1 MSRWTKSG
9 SSEKA
14 QASQTIGI
22 LMNTLLYLADEAASD
37 GSRSTKFMKIS
48 SQVIKNIFKPSSSY
62 NMNEQIGVLLN
73 VLGWKNSEIR
83 LMSSTRSK
91 IILGSNRYLDQNNN
105 TLSGLNVL
113 VKMISLAIGYHI
125 FDREVDAFVEID
137 INGPIYT
144 IDIQTLTTLE
154 TSLKEKEIAKKVEVS
169 TDTTPSISST
179 PASKSPASM
188 SNYDTGQIFL
198 PVLSNKLP
206 LVQLNKIL
214 VDVLSEFSA
223 SWYGESPLDSELT
236 EDNKTNLIML
246 IEFLTQK
253 ATETNTSWVDLGNQ
267 VGGYFAGVLKKSF
280 TDDHDLIGPEIKD
293 GAQLGSIIRDIKA
306 RSLCSLTVGST
317 CGSNIGGKNRS
328 FCDFTMGLWAGCL
341 SQLTEYE
348 YKFSGF
354 YATGKRSTDPCL
366 MEFEL
371 K

>member
-22 LMNTLLYLADEAASD
+22 LMNTLLYLADESASD
-37 GSRSTKFMKIS
+37 GNKSTKFMKIS
-48 SQVIKNIFKPSSSY
+48 SSVIKNIFKPSSSH
-62 NMNEQIGVLLN
+62 NINEQIGVLLN
-73 VLGWKNSEIR
+73 TLGWKNSEIR

-105 TLSGLNVL
+105 TLKGLKVL
-113 VKMISLAIGYHI
+113 VKMISLALGYHI

-144 IDIQTLTTLE
+144 VDIQTITTLE
-154 TSLKEKEIAKKVEVS
+154 TSLKEKEVVQKAEPLSS
-169 TDTTPSISST
+169 TGSISQ
-179 PASKSPASM
+179 PPMGKSPASL
-188 SNYDTGQIFL
+188 SSYDTAQIFL

-206 LVQLNKIL
+206 LVQLHKIL
-214 VDVLSEFSA
+214 VDVLSEFSV
-223 SWYGESPLDSELT
+223 SWYSESPLDSDLT

-253 ATETNTSWVDLGNQ
+253 ATETNTTWVDLGYQ

-280 TDDHDLIGPEIKD
+280 TDDLDLVGPEIKD

-306 RSLCSLTVGST
+306 RSLCSLNVGAT
-317 CGSNIGGKNRS
+317 CGSSIGSKDRS

-341 SQLTEYE
+341 SQLTEFD

-354 YATGKRSTDPCL
+354 YSTGKRSTDPCL